1 MRAQRL
7 WRRAEA
13 SRKKREEEQKKDYK
27 YRARKVKESF
37 VRGLNVALHETS
49 NAERLP
55 GTVSLKPLKARVKC
69 TDDLSELLKPGD
81 RLMFKGCE
89 NYVKV
94 KRVKKRLKKKKDS
107 PAWSEVFLTRPW
119 DGLFDSK
126 QIEGKF
132 VETDEDGD
140 VKKVSNVIAFK
151 LPSMNIEQRMIAS
164 AVRDVRARSARIS
177 VSSFT

>member
-1 MRAQRL
+1 MNRPDIVENETEKFL
-7 WRRAEA
+7 ISIPKAE
-13 SRKKREEEQKKDYK
+13 S
-27 YRARKVKESF
+27 
-37 VRGLNVALHETS
+37 
-49 NAERLP
+49 
-55 GTVSLKPLKARVKC
+55 
-69 TDDLSELLKPGD
+69 SEPD
-81 RLMFKGCE
+81 EAACE

-94 KRVKKRLKKKKDS
+94 KRVKRRLKKKKDS

-164 AVRDVRARSARIS
+164 AVRGVRARSARIS
-177 VSSFT
+177 VS

>member
-1 MRAQRL
+1 
-7 WRRAEA
+7 
-13 SRKKREEEQKKDYK
+13 
-27 YRARKVKESF
+27 
-37 VRGLNVALHETS
+37 
-49 NAERLP
+49 
-55 GTVSLKPLKARVKC
+55 
-69 TDDLSELLKPGD
+69 
-81 RLMFKGCE
+81 MFKGCE

-94 KRVKKRLKKKKDS
+94 KRVKRRLKKKKDS

-151 LPSMNIEQRMIAS
+151 LPPMNIEQRMIAS
-164 AVRDVRARSARIS
+164 AVRGVR
-177 VSSFT
+177 V